1 MSLVRVKTN
10 GQVTIPT
17 WLRERAGLNVGDL
30 LEAQLDEG
38 GRITLTPRTLLER
51 HIEEGLEDIRKGRTY
66 GPFDT
71 ADEMIASLQRNL
83 KKCAKGKGSKR
94 PAMKLDDTYYLIDTI
109 AHAK

>member
-17 WLRERAGLNVGDL
+17 RLRERAGLSVGDL
-30 LEAQLDEG
+30 LEAELGEG

-51 HIEEGLEDIRKGRTY
+51 HIEEGLEDIRKGRTF

-83 KKCAKGKGSKR
+83 KKRAKGKGSKR
-94 PAMKLDDTYYLIDTI
+94 PR
-109 AHAK
+109 

>member
-17 WLRERAGLNVGDL
+17 RLRERAGLSVGDL

-51 HIEEGLEDIRKGRTY
+51 HIEEGLEDIRKGRTF
-66 GPFDT
+66 GLFDT

-83 KKCAKGKGSKR
+83 KKRAKGKGSKR
-94 PAMKLDDTYYLIDTI
+94 PR
-109 AHAK
+109 

>member
-17 WLRERAGLNVGDL
+17 RLRERAGLSVGDL

-51 HIEEGLEDIRKGRTY
+51 HIEEGLEDIRKGRTF
-66 GPFDT
+66 GPFDA

-83 KKCAKGKGSKR
+83 KKRAKGRGSKR
-94 PAMKLDDTYYLIDTI
+94 PR
-109 AHAK
+109 

>member
-17 WLRERAGLNVGDL
+17 RLRERAGLSVGDL

-51 HIEEGLEDIRKGRTY
+51 HIEEGLEDIRKGRTF

-83 KKCAKGKGSKR
+83 KKRAKGRGSKR
-94 PAMKLDDTYYLIDTI
+94 PR
-109 AHAK
+109 